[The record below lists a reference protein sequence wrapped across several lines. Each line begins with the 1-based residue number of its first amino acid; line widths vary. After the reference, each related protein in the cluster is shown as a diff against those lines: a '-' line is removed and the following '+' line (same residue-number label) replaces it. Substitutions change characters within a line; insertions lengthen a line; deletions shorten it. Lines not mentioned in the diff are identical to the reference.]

1 MAGAAGAVAASA
13 GWVDSAPLRDYWTAL
28 AAVLALCLL
37 AYLTNPTPAS
47 FSTHVT
53 SLCFHAHIRRC
64 DQLPLHADSHGKQAA
79 TTRAGGTATAN
90 GTSTTSAHANGK
102 DPSNPPASAATHGRR
117 KGQAAV
123 AVDPRAAAKR
133 AVPDRHVLS
142 FSNRINLSIKTH
154 TYSYTSYHL
163 FSTVFVP
170 SARPP
175 PASAGLRKQQRR
187 HPELSA
193 LLGLGGELWL
203 GLFGNWYALRW
214 WAGPEGEDGERKGR
228 LETGVR
234 EMSIED
240 DERDA
245 DFPTSS
251 ANPSTAA
258 SASGASTPAS
268 HPLSHNPSSSIDHR
282 VSVPLSST
290 ADPTSP
296 PSPTKTSPAAA
307 RLSKRVF
314 RAGQRRSSP
323 TSLTR
328 LKTKA
333 EHAAREAAEAE
344 RAATDD
350 AASPTKGAAGSPL
363 GAGLGDAAGNGLCG
377 APATDPI
384 VVELQ
389 AQLDEL
395 RASAVESE
403 KRLQDELEVL
413 RGKKRDEDAFR
424 AELKAKTKQLEEA
437 KRAAEASRV
446 EAEKELSERKGVV
459 KEAQGRVDKLRD
471 EIRALERK
479 GLEAI
484 ERKEKKKRERKEREK
499 KLRDD
504 VAKKRDELRE
514 KEEGLADVMRKV
526 GEMERK
532 LEVRRALLAGRR
544 AELAQYAVSG
554 MRGGGIGVAP
564 GGAMYGMAP
573 PHLLPA
579 TATLGGVGA
588 MANAFAAPFGQGGYG
603 RRNYP
608 YVHPLSA
615 NNSRPTSIRSGHF
628 DPHTGAFQSAP
639 SSPTMSHP
647 VSPHDDP
654 SPYASHH
661 SNGASDP
668 TGGWPTS
675 FPSAANGGSHA
686 LPQSGAAGAGH
697 AAGFLEHR
705 MQHRAAHGDEVLPA
719 HFLPFDFDGLGPAAD
734 ADNEPS
740 PQHRTTRAGS
750 LSNEAGLDD
759 HSPGGT
765 AVGKPRT
772 LALPMQYL
780 DSGLLAGT
788 DSPGLMDG
796 PLSPMTPHQTSL
808 IPSQLFHLLDDDE
821 DDDGLFV
828 VPDSP
833 TLRAGVGMGL
843 KGVAD
848 WQGLGLDAG
857 ALGGGRRA
865 SEEVKRE
872 EPAAAVEDAGDEQAA
887 DKAAPVERQRSP
899 PVLSPRVEAFVNAE
913 MASTTTS
920 PIGPPPSSPF
930 SPWAADPIGPPSAT
944 PSPAMTPATI
954 GFDLSA
960 LKGMSA
966 APGSGGAH
974 ALHRVSPSQDLDD
987 DLPRAG
993 LSLNPGAKAFAF
1005 PFAHSHTRTSSV
1017 PLPPASMTAAVR
1029 ATRSGTMS
1037 SFPSSGDGRSA
1048 STTTVQSPIAAAP
1061 AIPAPVGSGLA
1072 LSPPAKSRMEFAR
1085 VVSDPAVTSTSSSV
1099 SAANIAAPLSA
1110 RLSPGFDWPSV
1121 ASGSPVFAA
1130 PQAPGASLVGG
1141 DKVPTPTSATSAA
1154 PGSALFNPFD
1164 EEDELLGPLRK

>member
-1 MAGAAGAVAASA
+1 
-13 GWVDSAPLRDYWTAL
+13 
-28 AAVLALCLL
+28 
-37 AYLTNPTPAS
+37 
-47 FSTHVT
+47 
-53 SLCFHAHIRRC
+53 
-64 DQLPLHADSHGKQAA
+64 
-79 TTRAGGTATAN
+79 
-90 GTSTTSAHANGK
+90 
-102 DPSNPPASAATHGRR
+102 
-117 KGQAAV
+117 
-123 AVDPRAAAKR
+123 
-133 AVPDRHVLS
+133 
-142 FSNRINLSIKTH
+142 
-154 TYSYTSYHL
+154 
-163 FSTVFVP
+163 
-170 SARPP
+170 
-175 PASAGLRKQQRR
+175 
-187 HPELSA
+187 
-193 LLGLGGELWL
+193 
-203 GLFGNWYALRW
+203 
-214 WAGPEGEDGERKGR
+214 
-228 LETGVR
+228 
-234 EMSIED
+234 MSVED
-240 DERDA
+240 DERDS
-245 DFPTSS
+245 DFPSYS

-258 SASGASTPAS
+258 SVSGASTPAS
-268 HPLSHNPSSSIDHR
+268 HPLSHNPSTSIDHR
-282 VSVPLSST
+282 VPLSGPASSTNPDST
-290 ADPTSP
+290 AP
-296 PSPTKTSPAAA
+296 PSPTSKTSPAAA

-344 RAATDD
+344 RAAMGEDG
-350 AASPTKGAAGSPL
+350 AASTKGGAAGSPL
-363 GAGLGDAAGNGLCG
+363 GASLAGDGAAGKGGVLSG
-377 APATDPI
+377 AGAAAALDPI

-395 RASAVESE
+395 RHSAAESE

-479 GLEAI
+479 GIEAI

-504 VAKKRDELRE
+504 VAKKRDELRD
-514 KEEGLADVMRKV
+514 KEQGLAEVLRKV

-554 MRGGGIGVAP
+554 MRGGVPAGPGGYGVAP
-564 GGAMYGMAP
+564 PP

-588 MANAFAAPFGQGGYG
+588 IANAFAAPFGQGGYG

-639 SSPTMSHP
+639 SSPTLSHP
-647 VSPHDDP
+647 VSPLDDP
-654 SPYASHH
+654 SPYAA
-661 SNGASDP
+661 GAGSTDP
-668 TGGWPTS
+668 SGGWPTS
-675 FPSAANGGSHA
+675 FPSAPNGGSHA
-686 LPQSGAAGAGH
+686 LPQSAAG

-705 MQHRAAHGDEVLPA
+705 MQHSAAHGDEVLPA
-719 HFLPFDFDGLGPAAD
+719 HFLPFDFDGLGPSAVDGA
-734 ADNEPS
+734 EPS
-740 PQHRTTRAGS
+740 PPHHRTTRAGS
-750 LSNEAGLDD
+750 LSNDASGADD

-765 AVGKPRT
+765 ATSKPRT

-780 DSGLLAGT
+780 DSGLLAGSE
-788 DSPGLMDG
+788 SPGLLDG

-821 DDDGLFV
+821 DEDAMFV

-833 TLRAGVGMGL
+833 TLRAGVGVH
-843 KGVAD
+843 GVAD

-872 EPAAAVEDAGDEQAA
+872 AGQGDVGAA
-887 DKAAPVERQRSP
+887 DKDAPPASVVERQRSP

-913 MASTTTS
+913 MTSTTTS

-930 SPWAADPIGPPSAT
+930 SPWAADPIGPSSAT
-944 PSPAMTPATI
+944 PSPAITPATI
-954 GFDLSA
+954 GFDLSSSSSSS
-960 LKGMSA
+960 LKGGVSA
-966 APGSGGAH
+966 APGSATQH
-974 ALHRVSPSQDLDD
+974 AFHRVSPSQDLDD

-1005 PFAHSHTRTSSV
+1005 PFAHAHTHTRTSSV
-1017 PLPPASMTAAVR
+1017 PSPPPSIAAAVR
-1029 ATRSGTMS
+1029 ATRSGTTS
-1037 SFPSSGDGRSA
+1037 SFPGSA
-1048 STTTVQSPIAAAP
+1048 SASGTGSSLPSPIAAPAAP
-1061 AIPAPVGSGLA
+1061 IGSGAGLA

-1085 VVSDPAVTSTSSSV
+1085 ASDPVASTTVGATST
-1099 SAANIAAPLSA
+1099 APLSA
-1110 RLSPGFDWPSV
+1110 RLSPGFDWPTATTAAAA

-1130 PQAPGASLVGG
+1130 PLAPGAPLLGG
-1141 DKVPTPTSATSAA
+1141 DKVSPSPTTTSSAA
-1154 PGSALFNPFD
+1154 ATAALFNPFD
-1164 EEDELLGPLRK
+1164 DEDELLGPLRK